1 MKPNEEEAGLFAGIM
16 EVLDQAPKKNKTTE
30 KLISFLMNKMM

>member
-1 MKPNEEEAGLFAGIM
+1 MKPNEEETGLFNGIM

-30 KLISFLMNKMM
+30 KLISFLIDKIT